1 MRINTRFP
9 VAVHMLALME
19 LNKTQP
25 PTSEIM
31 ALSIGTNPVV
41 IRQLMSSLKKAG
53 LIKAQGGI
61 PGGKLA
67 KPQEEITLLEI
78 YRAVQTRSD
87 AALFDIHPSP
97 NPMCPIGRNIEGAL
111 DEPLFVAQTA
121 MENAL
126 ESFTLKDITTY
137 ISEKIH

>member
-19 LNKTQP
+19 LNKREP
-25 PTSEIM
+25 VTSELM
-31 ALSIGTNPVV
+31 ALSVGTNPVV
-41 IRQLMSSLKKAG
+41 IRQLMVLLKRAG
-53 LIKAQGGI
+53 LIASQGGI
-61 PGGKLA
+61 PGSRLA

-78 YRAVQTRSD
+78 YRAVQKQSD
-87 AALFDIHPSP
+87 ASLFDLHPAP

-111 DEPLFVAQTA
+111 DEPLFAAQAA

-126 ESFTLKDITTY
+126 ARFTLKDITTY

>member
-1 MRINTRFP
+1 MRINTRFT
-9 VAVHMLALME
+9 VAVHALALIE
-19 LNKTQP
+19 LNKTDP
-25 PTSEIM
+25 STSELI
-31 ALSIGTNPVV
+31 AQSVGTNPVV

-53 LIKAQGGI
+53 LIEAQSGI
-61 PGGKLA
+61 PGSRLA

-78 YRAVQTRSD
+78 YLAVKKHSD
-87 AALFDIHPSP
+87 APLFDFHPAP

-111 DEPLFVAQTA
+111 EEPLSTAQAA

-126 ESFTLKDITTY
+126 AGFTMKDVTAY